1 MGWTFYNSSGQQL
14 RATADKAATQA
25 EMEAASSTTAYVTP
39 GRTHHHPG
47 VAKAWAAVSSTGA
60 LEDSGTGESN
70 GAYNIASVTDVGT
83 GRHKLVW
90 DVDFA
95 DANYVVAIGQ
105 TEDHNVGKN
114 MWSHDRAVDYVENLI
129 EDDSNT
135 RLDHS
140 TSTVAF
146 GDQ

>member
-1 MGWTFYNSSGQQL
+1 M
-14 RATADKAATQA
+14 
-25 EMEAASSTTAYVTP
+25 
-39 GRTHHHPG
+39 
-47 VAKAWAAVSSTGA
+47 
-60 LEDSGTGESN
+60 
-70 GAYNIASVTDVGT
+70 TDVGT